1 MTRGPGWAA
10 EVTGLS
16 VAEIEAFAALYNGT
30 PRAYI
35 RAGYGFTRGRNGAAS
50 MHAVTC
56 LPAVTGKWKYVGGGA
71 LFGNKGIYT
80 WDRSQ
85 IEGTPAR
92 HQCSDQRRAGATGRR
107 RRVS

>member
-1 MTRGPGWAA
+1 MPSKPTSPPAPQPGPADI
-10 EVTGLS
+10 TGLS
-16 VAEIEAFAALYNGT
+16 IAEIEAFATLYNAT

-56 LPAVTGKWKYVGGGA
+56 LPAVTGKWRHEGGGA

-80 WDRSQ
+80 WDRSI
-85 IEGTPAR
+85 IEGTAP
-92 HQCSDQRRAGATGRR
+92 SATPP
-107 RRVS
+107 SANST